1 MLELCLIGFRF
12 TILDSI
18 FLIRHGGVRR
28 REKRDPR
35 NARFIAKN
43 RRTLQ
48 KITAELGKK
57 YGTANKKAC
66 KDVVV

>member
-1 MLELCLIGFRF
+1 MKRDCK
-12 TILDSI
+12 
-18 FLIRHGGVRR
+18 HYNRR